1 MATYTKKFAG
11 GSTPG
16 KSLAPQTSPDDKRAF
31 DARPKPSN
39 ERRRDDGARPTHH
52 IDEAAPD
59 LLDTPPGGE
68 D

>member
-1 MATYTKKFAG
+1 MATYTKKFSG
-11 GSTPG
+11 KPG
-16 KSLAPQTSPDDKRAF
+16 PLKAPPPQTTPDDKRSF

-39 ERRRDDGARPTHH
+39 DRRREESARPTHH
-52 IDEAAPD
+52 IDEVAPT